1 MANLEEK
8 LIELTEAT
16 AEETTIAVKYSPFK
30 ALADKGYKL
39 YFGRQIGN
47 NKSKFTR
54 NPFWLK
60 PDGNPQNWHFVVDY
74 YQIFTQE
81 TANLLYKYYV
91 SSDTHSDIVHR
102 HYENLRK
109 NIKSLK
115 EHLDEILLMYKT
127 QRIDKK
133 DQALCFSNNEIFRDI
148 KKLAK
153 MADNILNLPELDI
166 KGFMRKYNKLS
177 DFYRAEIK
185 PKYEGIIQTAPPPS
199 Q

>member
-1 MANLEEK
+1 MEGLEER
-8 LIELTEAT
+8 LVELTEAT
-16 AEETTIAVKYSPFK
+16 DKETEIAVKYSPFK
-30 ALADKGYKL
+30 ALADKGYRL

-47 NKSKFTR
+47 NKSQFTR

-60 PDGNPQNWHFVVDY
+60 PDGNSQKGHFVVDY
-74 YQIFTQE
+74 YQILTQGI
-81 TANLLYKYYV
+81 ANLLYKYYV
-91 SSDTHSDIVHR
+91 SSDTNSDIVHT
-102 HYENLRK
+102 HYANLRK

-153 MADNILNLPELDI
+153 IVDSILNLPELNI
-166 KGFMRKYNKLS
+166 KRFMRKYNELS
-177 DFYRAEIK
+177 DFYRTEIK
-185 PKYEGIIQTAPPPS
+185 PKYEGIIQTAPPSS